1 MKWNYSTTDQSQYAW
16 TLRTKNEIKNM
27 GKEWNNK
34 PEKAL
39 LIYLIIL
46 AVLILRFHHILYNLS
61 FKRIYIK
68 WRKI

>member
-1 MKWNYSTTDQSQYAW
+1 
-16 TLRTKNEIKNM
+16 M

-46 AVLILRFHHILYNLS
+46 AVLGLAFIIFFIIFPLKEFT
-61 FKRIYIK
+61 
-68 WRKI
+68 